1 MTLEEINSM
10 ISILIKNKYFNEM
23 LDENNPK
30 LDQIYDIA
38 KKFDRSYL
46 RDNVNV
52 QSIKS
57 LKVSCNNIELINI
70 IRNFYRSLNI
80 PDGVLDSIQKNIII
94 KPNLN
99 RAFATNEKIY
109 LGPNNGTLEYM
120 MTIIHEVAHCIR
132 FYSRNNKG
140 LDTGLIA
147 ELEAKEAEEMFYK
160 YLIEKDKKIIVDSN
174 NDLRSLNNNDVKQE
188 MLFEMENEKNIIKRA
203 IEECEFIKVL
213 KNNMHNDGS
222 YQFTQDS
229 FAKALSNYGPEKI
242 SRIKFLKYNY
252 LSDNPAFIY
261 SDNYDVGNGK
271 HLTNEFRFVFSRL
284 ITVYLDN
291 TPYQDKFGEYL
302 LSGNL
307 VKIKDVLSY
316 YNVNSIDEL
325 VSNQENKYNLVRNE
339 LLRTSKDLV
348 TSEFKSKNLKNEE
361 YFDQRSKKEIE
372 IANHIKE
379 KNIAIKEKK
388 EHQLSLEKPKIK
400 TLNYNS
406 NSGSSYGFINILM
419 LIFIVAIIVTLTAII
434 VYNFIK

>member
-147 ELEAKEAEEMFYK
+147 ELEAKEAE
-160 YLIEKDKKIIVDSN
+160 
-174 NDLRSLNNNDVKQE
+174 E

-388 EHQLSLEKPKIK
+388 DHQLSLEKPKIK